1 MATDKI
7 NAGLNAFRQG
17 DIELAIQV
25 LTEVVKSDPQ
35 NDQGWVALASCFQD
49 DRKKRYCM
57 EQALKVNPNNL
68 QARQFFDP
76 SLVTGNTAPV
86 KPFPQPERRQSQFNN
101 HSISNLPRQT
111 NRAKKGTTAFQL
123 LGKSLTPAE
132 GEIPVR
138 TYHCTSLSSRLLNL
152 KAQGYLVVTSKRVV
166 FHAYGS
172 SYTGASVLQSEI
184 PVEDVSGITH
194 YKGTIFSI
202 SHLLTA
208 LAVVF
213 FLSPFLFGIFVGIF
227 SVAAIFFQAFS
238 SIMQIVWLILGIIV
252 AASSFSISSKKIWR
266 LIVLMAGIALLN
278 SAATGGSAG
287 FLTMFWAQ
295 GENFLTN
302 AVNMFNGA
310 VSAIASIIGALAS
323 LGFGIYSLFC
333 IYMYTQRETVS
344 LAIGSKGGSSTP
356 IAISGISGF
365 GHNAAAVKALTA
377 EPAADV
383 DTMIREL
390 GAMITDIQSL
400 GDYGIEKWRTD

>member
-1 MATDKI
+1 MAADKI
-7 NAGLNAFRQG
+7 TAGLNAFRQG
-17 DIELAIQV
+17 NVELAIQI
-25 LTEVVKSDPQ
+25 LTEVVRSDPQ
-35 NDQGWVALASCFQD
+35 NDQGWIALASCLQD
-49 DRKKRYCM
+49 DRKKKYCM
-57 EQALKVNPNNL
+57 EQALKANPNNL

-76 SLVTGNTAPV
+76 SFIIENKTPMKPV
-86 KPFPQPERRQSQFNN
+86 SQPESRQTQFNIP
-101 HSISNLPRQT
+101 SASNQPRQA
-111 NRAKKGTTAFQL
+111 NRPKKGVAAFRL

-132 GEIPVR
+132 GEISVR
-138 TYHCTSLSSRLLNL
+138 TYHCTTLSSRLLNL
-152 KAQGYLVVTSKRVV
+152 KAQGYLVVTNKRVI

-227 SVAAIFFQAFS
+227 SFAAIFFQAFS

-266 LIVLMAGIALLN
+266 LIILMAGIAVIN

-287 FLTMFWAQ
+287 FLTMLWAQ

-302 AVNMFNGA
+302 AVNMVNGA
-310 VSAIASIIGALAS
+310 VSAIASIIGILAS

-400 GDYGIEKWRTD
+400 GDYGIEKWQTD